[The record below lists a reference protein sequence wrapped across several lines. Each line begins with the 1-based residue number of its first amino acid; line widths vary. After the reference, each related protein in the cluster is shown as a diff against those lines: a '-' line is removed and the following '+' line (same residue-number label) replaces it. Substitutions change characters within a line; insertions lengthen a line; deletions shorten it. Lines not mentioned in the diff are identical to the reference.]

1 MSKYS
6 IKKETYID
14 EESKINLSEYDLI
27 GVFKDKVAPVKKN
40 NLWGYIDEKGNEI
53 IPVTCDMT
61 YTFKNGKS
69 AYF

>member
-1 MSKYS
+1 MSKYY

-40 NLWGYIDEKGNEI
+40 NLWGYID
-53 IPVTCDMT
+53 
-61 YTFKNGKS
+61 
-69 AYF
+69 